1 MPVVMPVRMSVS
13 VGMRLGVVV
22 RMIMGMRVVVIVR
35 VVGAALMVLAVV
47 MMVVAAAA
55 RGAMVMV
62 TVPMVAM
69 SMVVAVIV
77 AVMLVPMVIV
87 VVVAVMA
94 ALVGAFLRAEG
105 ARHLGRRRAEAA
117 HHLQQ
122 HVVVADIERVLA
134 DLRGDVAVADMP
146 GDLHEPQRIV
156 GRDLDEALGRRL
168 DLHEAPVLQLHR
180 VAVVEN
186 GRAVEVEEK
195 GEAAFGG
202 QRDAPAVARFVVE
215 GQRVGD
221 PLGLHGGAAED
232 GGGAEHGGFL
242 LCPEGRAF

>member
-1 MPVVMPVRMSVS
+1 MTVVMPVRMRVS
-13 VGMRLGVVV
+13 VGMRFGVAVRVVV
-22 RMIMGMRVVVIVR
+22 RMAVALSVVLVAMVVVV
-35 VVGAALMVLAVV
+35 
-47 MMVVAAAA
+47 MVVAAAA
-55 RGAMVMV
+55 RGAVLMMTMRVVMV
-62 TVPMVAM
+62 VM
-69 SMVVAVIV
+69 SMLVTVIV
-77 AVMLVPMVIV
+77 AVMLVPVAI
-87 VVVAVMA
+87 VAVIA
-94 ALVGAFLRAEG
+94 ALVGALLWAEG
-105 ARHLGRRRAEAA
+105 AGHFGRGRAEAA

-134 DLRGDVAVADMP
+134 DLRGDMAVADMP
-146 GDLHEPQRIV
+146 GDLHQPQRVV
-156 GRDLDEALGRRL
+156 GRDLDEALGGGL

-186 GRAVEVEEK
+186 GRAVEVEEE
-195 GEAAFGG
+195 GEAALGG